1 MATPPATE
9 RGGSALR
16 LGDTSA
22 GAAKSAA
29 VRSRLL
35 RAPQA
40 PRARSR
46 PAGVATP
53 ALAASATLRPRL
65 SRFRVSGAAGAL
77 AAGLALSLAAAPA
90 PAQDGGLDLARY
102 KGKVVYLDFWASWC
116 GPCKLSFPYMNRLA
130 ETHAGDGLVIVAVNV
145 DRERAKADFF
155 LSQVGNRL
163 PVVYD
168 PEGRQARRFNVKAMP
183 TSLLVGR
190 DGKVR
195 YVHSGFFEAQIP
207 AYESQIA
214 ELLHETP

>member
-1 MATPPATE
+1 
-9 RGGSALR
+9 LR
-16 LGDTSA
+16 HRDTTA
-22 GAAKSAA
+22 DAARAAA

-46 PAGVATP
+46 PAGVADP
-53 ALAASATLRPRL
+53 ASEASATLRWR
-65 SRFRVSGAAGAL
+65 RFRVSGVAGAIL
-77 AAGLALSLAAAPA
+77 AGLALSLATTPA

-130 ETHAGDGLVIVAVNV
+130 EAHAADGLVVVAVNV
-145 DRERAKADFF
+145 DRERGKADFF
-155 LSQVGNRL
+155 LSQVKNRL

-168 PEGRQARRFNVKAMP
+168 PEGREAKRFNVKAMP

-195 YVHSGFFEAQIP
+195 YVHNGFFEAQIP
-207 AYESQIA
+207 AYETQIA
-214 ELLHETP
+214 ELLHEKP